1 MGVVGSVPLHLHYKE
16 EELSESSRQSSCA
29 STSTTALSAHRS
41 ETSSTKQDL
50 DQPKKS
56 VGQKVDHAIL
66 NLAPA
71 FFSLDMVCL
80 LACTMID
87 ANSAGYR
94 NHIDT
99 TIQST
104 LQRRLAPETRYHHL
118 RPQHHHLCPA
128 LDRPCCPVHSLQRL
142 VHSFDP
148 SPTKWHVLG
157 HITDGSRHYCRK
169 SLIHVENVADYQN
182 MLAFVCAPW
191 SYRWAQF
198 TLGLWWIDILMS
210 ILVNFGM
217 VFVM

>member
-1 MGVVGSVPLHLHYKE
+1 MGVVGSVPLHLHYKG

-41 ETSSTKQDL
+41 DAPSIKEDF
-50 DQPKKS
+50 DQPKRS
-56 VGQKVDHAIL
+56 IGQKLDHAIL

-71 FFSLDMVCL
+71 FFSLNMVCMVV
-80 LACTMID
+80 CTMID

-99 TIQST
+99 TVQFT
-104 LQRRLAPETRYHHL
+104 LQRRLASEAWYHHL
-118 RPQHHHLCPA
+118 RTQHHHLCPA

-142 VHSFDP
+142 VYSFDP
-148 SPTKWHVLG
+148 SSAEWNVLG
-157 HITDGSRHYCRK
+157 YVTDGSRHYCRK
-169 SLIHVENVADYQN
+169 LSVQFENVADYQN

-191 SYRWAQF
+191 SYHWAQF